1 MKNCMTWITLQMKSM
16 RRSTQHYTEQ
26 QKKALSAFYEYVSLD
41 EPYKEMKRSRYKML
55 GELYQLLPESVL
67 KSVPNKHLYHLS
79 VKSNDLSN
87 LTESGILSCTTRSR
101 IDYITKEF
109 SPPLSAFW
117 VKVKPPEKVLCVK
130 KLLRCVR
137 DVMNVE
143 SYTIERACDEREHIV
158 LLSSVVAE
166 KYKDIIYE

>member
-1 MKNCMTWITLQMKSM
+1 MTWITLQMKSM
-16 RRSTQHYTEQ
+16 RRSSQGYTEQ
-26 QKKALSAFYEYVSLD
+26 QKKALKAFYEYVSLD

-55 GELYQLLPESVL
+55 GELYRLLPEDVF

-79 VKSNDLSN
+79 IKGNDLSD

-109 SPPLSAFW
+109 CPSLTSFW
-117 VKVKPPEKVLCVK
+117 VRVKPPARVVCVK
-130 KLLRCVR
+130 KLLHCVKSFTHVRR
-137 DVMNVE
+137 DVMN
-143 SYTIERACDEREHIV
+143 RATNEREHIV

>member
-1 MKNCMTWITLQMKSM
+1 MKSM
-16 RRSTQHYTEQ
+16 RRSYTEQ

-55 GELYQLLPESVL
+55 GEMYHSLPASVF
-67 KSVPNKHLYHLS
+67 KTVQNKHLYHLS
-79 VKSNDLSN
+79 IKGNELSD

-101 IDYITKEF
+101 VDYITEEF
-109 SPPLSAFW
+109 HPSLSSFW

-130 KLLRCVR
+130 KLLHCVKNFTKVR
-137 DVMNVE
+137 KDVIN
-143 SYTIERACDEREHIV
+143 RACNEREHIV

-166 KYKDIIYE
+166 KYKDIVYE

>member
-1 MKNCMTWITLQMKSM
+1 MY
-16 RRSTQHYTEQ
+16 H
-26 QKKALSAFYEYVSLD
+26 SL
-41 EPYKEMKRSRYKML
+41 PA
-55 GELYQLLPESVL
+55 SVF
-67 KSVPNKHLYHLS
+67 KTVQNKHLYHLS
-79 VKSNDLSN
+79 IKGNDLSD

-101 IDYITKEF
+101 VDYITEEF

-117 VKVKPPEKVLCVK
+117 VKVRPPEKVLCVK

-143 SYTIERACDEREHIV
+143 SYVIERACDEREHIV

-166 KYKDIIYE
+166 KYKGIVYE

>member
-1 MKNCMTWITLQMKSM
+1 M
-16 RRSTQHYTEQ
+16 RRSTKCYTEQ
-26 QKKALSAFYEYVSLD
+26 QKKALKAFYEYVSLD

-55 GELYQLLPESVL
+55 GELYQHLPESVF
-67 KSVPNKHLYHLS
+67 KCVPNKHLYHLS
-79 VKSNDLSN
+79 VRGRSVPY

-143 SYTIERACDEREHIV
+143 SYVIERAFDEREHIV

-166 KYKDIIYE
+166 KYKDVVYG

>member
-16 RRSTQHYTEQ
+16 RRSYTEQ
-26 QKKALSAFYEYVSLD
+26 QKKALKAFYEYVSLD

-55 GELYQLLPESVL
+55 GELYQLLPEGVF
-67 KSVPNKHLYHLS
+67 KGVRNKHLYHLS
-79 VKSNDLSN
+79 VKSNDLSD

-109 SPPLSAFW
+109 SPPLSAYW
-117 VKVKPPEKVLCVK
+117 VKVKPPKKVLCVK

-143 SYTIERACDEREHIV
+143 SYVIERAWDEREHIV

-166 KYKDIIYE
+166 KYKDIVYE

>member
-1 MKNCMTWITLQMKSM
+1 MKSM
-16 RRSTQHYTEQ
+16 RRSYTEQ

-55 GELYQLLPESVL
+55 GEMYHSLPANVF
-67 KSVPNKHLYHLS
+67 KPVQNKHLYHLS
-79 VKSNDLSN
+79 VNGNDLSD

-101 IDYITKEF
+101 VDYITKEF
-109 SPPLSAFW
+109 CPSLSSFW

-130 KLLRCVR
+130 KLVRCVR

-143 SYTIERACDEREHIV
+143 SYVIERACNEREHIV

-166 KYKDIIYE
+166 KYKDIVYE

>member
-1 MKNCMTWITLQMKSM
+1 M
-16 RRSTQHYTEQ
+16 RKSTQGYTEQ
-26 QKKALSAFYEYVSLD
+26 QKKALKAFYEYVSLD

-55 GELYQLLPESVL
+55 GEMYQLLPESVF

-79 VKSNDLSN
+79 VTGNDLSD

-117 VKVKPPEKVLCVK
+117 AKVRPPEKVLCVK
-130 KLLRCVR
+130 KLIRCVR

-143 SYTIERACDEREHIV
+143 SYVIERACNEREHIV

-166 KYKDIIYE
+166 KYKEIVYE

>member
-1 MKNCMTWITLQMKSM
+1 MKKCMTWTTLQMKSM
-16 RRSTQHYTEQ
+16 RKSTKCYTEQ
-26 QKKALSAFYEYVSLD
+26 QKKALKVFYEYVSSD

-55 GELYQLLPESVL
+55 GEMYHSLPEGVF

-109 SPPLSAFW
+109 NPPLSAFW
-117 VKVKPPEKVLCVK
+117 VKVKPPEKVLCVR

-143 SYTIERACDEREHIV
+143 SCTIERACDEREHIV

>member
-16 RRSTQHYTEQ
+16 RRSYTEQ
-26 QKKALSAFYEYVSLD
+26 QKKALRAFYEYVSLD

-143 SYTIERACDEREHIV
+143 SYVIERACDEREHIV

-166 KYKDIIYE
+166 KYKDIVYE

>member
-1 MKNCMTWITLQMKSM
+1 MKSM
-16 RRSTQHYTEQ
+16 RKIYTEQ
-26 QKKALSAFYEYVSLD
+26 QKKALSAFYEYVSSD
-41 EPYKEMKRSRYKML
+41 EPYQEMKRSRYKML
-55 GELYQLLPESVL
+55 GELYKQLPDDVF
-67 KSVPNKHLYHLS
+67 KVVPNKHLYHLS

-109 SPPLSAFW
+109 NPPLSAFW
-117 VKVKPPEKVLCVK
+117 AKVKPPEKVLCVK
-130 KLLRCVR
+130 KLIRCVR

-143 SYTIERACDEREHIV
+143 SYVIERACDEREHIV

-166 KYKDIIYE
+166 KYKDIVYE

>member
-1 MKNCMTWITLQMKSM
+1 MKSM
-16 RRSTQHYTEQ
+16 RRSYTDK
-26 QKKALSAFYEYVSLD
+26 QKKALNVFYEYVSSD

-55 GELYQLLPESVL
+55 GEMYHSLPEGVF

-101 IDYITKEF
+101 IDYITEEF

-117 VKVKPPEKVLCVK
+117 VKVKPPEKVLCVR

-143 SYTIERACDEREHIV
+143 SYAIERACDEREHIV

>member
-1 MKNCMTWITLQMKSM
+1 M
-16 RRSTQHYTEQ
+16 RRSSQDYPEQ
-26 QKKALSAFYEYVSLD
+26 QKKALMAFYEYVSLD

-55 GELYQLLPESVL
+55 GEMYHSLPARVF
-67 KSVPNKHLYHLS
+67 KTVQNKHLYHLS
-79 VKSNDLSN
+79 VKGNDLSD

-109 SPPLSAFW
+109 CPSLSSFW
-117 VKVKPPEKVLCVK
+117 VKVKPPGKVLCVK
-130 KLLRCVR
+130 KLVRCVR

-143 SYTIERACDEREHIV
+143 SYVIERACNEREHIV

-166 KYKDIIYE
+166 KYKDIVYE

>member
-1 MKNCMTWITLQMKSM
+1 MKNCMIWITLQMKSM
-16 RRSTQHYTEQ
+16 RRSYTVE
-26 QKKALSAFYEYVSLD
+26 QKKALNVFYKYVSLD
-41 EPYKEMKRSRYKML
+41 EPYKEMKRARYKML
-55 GELYQLLPESVL
+55 GELYKQLPDDVF

-109 SPPLSAFW
+109 SPPLSAYW
-117 VKVKPPEKVLCVK
+117 VKVKPPKKVLCVK

-143 SYTIERACDEREHIV
+143 SYVIERACDEREHIV

-166 KYKDIIYE
+166 KYKGIVYE

>member
-1 MKNCMTWITLQMKSM
+1 MKSM
-16 RRSTQHYTEQ
+16 RRSYTEQ
-26 QKKALSAFYEYVSLD
+26 QKKALRAFYEYVSLD

-55 GELYQLLPESVL
+55 GELYQLLPDSVF
-67 KSVPNKHLYHLS
+67 KRVPNKHLYHLS

-101 IDYITKEF
+101 VDYITKEF
-109 SPPLSAFW
+109 SPPLSALW

>member
-1 MKNCMTWITLQMKSM
+1 MKKCMTLTTLQMKSM
-16 RRSTQHYTEQ
+16 RRSYTEQ
-26 QKKALSAFYEYVSLD
+26 QKKALLAFYEYVSLD

-55 GELYQLLPESVL
+55 GELYQLLPGGVF
-67 KSVPNKHLYHLS
+67 KTVQNKHLYHLS
-79 VKSNDLSN
+79 IKGNDLSD

-101 IDYITKEF
+101 VDYITKEF
-109 SPPLSAFW
+109 CPALSSFW

-143 SYTIERACDEREHIV
+143 SDVIERACDEREHIV
-158 LLSSVVAE
+158 LLSSVKAE
-166 KYKDIIYE
+166 KYKDIIYG

>member
-1 MKNCMTWITLQMKSM
+1 MKSI
-16 RRSTQHYTEQ
+16 RKSYTEQ
-26 QKKALSAFYEYVSLD
+26 QKKALRAFYEYVSSD
-41 EPYKEMKRSRYKML
+41 EPYKEMKRSRYNML
-55 GELYQLLPESVL
+55 GKLYRHLPDAVF

-79 VKSNDLSN
+79 VRGNELSY

-109 SPPLSAFW
+109 CPPLDSFW

-143 SYTIERACDEREHIV
+143 SCVIERACDEREHIV

-166 KYKDIIYE
+166 KHKDIIYG

>member
-1 MKNCMTWITLQMKSM
+1 MKKCMTWTTLQMKSM
-16 RRSTQHYTEQ
+16 RRSYTDK
-26 QKKALSAFYEYVSLD
+26 QKKALNVFYEYVSSD

-55 GELYQLLPESVL
+55 GEMYHSLPEGVF

-117 VKVKPPEKVLCVK
+117 VKVKPPEKVLCVR

-143 SYTIERACDEREHIV
+143 SYAIERACDEREHIV

>member
-1 MKNCMTWITLQMKSM
+1 MKSM
-16 RRSTQHYTEQ
+16 HRSYTEQ
-26 QKKALSAFYEYVSLD
+26 QKKALKAFYEYVSLD

-55 GELYQLLPESVL
+55 GELYQLLPEGVF

-79 VKSNDLSN
+79 ITGTDLSC

-101 IDYITKEF
+101 VDYITKEF
-109 SPPLSAFW
+109 SPSLSSYW

-143 SYTIERACDEREHIV
+143 SHVIERACDEREHIV

-166 KYKDIIYE
+166 KYKGSVYE

>member
-1 MKNCMTWITLQMKSM
+1 MKSM
-16 RRSTQHYTEQ
+16 RKSGQSYSEQ
-26 QKKALSAFYEYVSLD
+26 QKKALMAFYEYVSLD

-55 GELYQLLPESVL
+55 GELYKQLPDDVF

-79 VKSNDLSN
+79 VKSNALSD

-101 IDYITKEF
+101 IGYITKEF
-109 SPPLSAFW
+109 SLTQSSFW

-130 KLLRCVR
+130 KLLRCVKDIR
-137 DVMNVE
+137 TVE
-143 SYTIERACDEREHIV
+143 RYVIERACDEREHIV